1 MHRGVL
7 APSDTQPTE
16 IKASFSMI
24 LEARV
29 GIEPALTDLQS
40 AALPLCHRALG
51 HYIDEVPRQGAGLY
65 TPTVKIGKSC
75 RAIVGMISSEEP
87 L

>member
-1 MHRGVL
+1 
-7 APSDTQPTE
+7 
-16 IKASFSMI
+16 
-24 LEARV
+24 
-29 GIEPALTDLQS
+29 
-40 AALPLCHRALG
+40 LG

-75 RAIVGMISSEEP
+75 RTIVGMISSEEP